1 MSETGQTD
9 SEGEE
14 VCQMVFESAFDK
26 GAEMCSESGLR
37 SIIRDRLNLPDDVD
51 AERVL
56 NDGLDASATLEET
69 RKWVY
74 ARTAEMVIDDDVAL
88 RKAEQRAWQEAE
100 DERQPSFS
108 GSGGLDL

>member
-1 MSETGQTD
+1 MSETGQTEAED
-9 SEGEE
+9 ED

-37 SIIRDRLNLPDDVD
+37 SIIRDRLNLPDDV
-51 AERVL
+51 
-56 NDGLDASATLEET
+56 
-69 RKWVY
+69 
-74 ARTAEMVIDDDVAL
+74 AL

-108 GSGGLDL
+108 SPGGGLDL